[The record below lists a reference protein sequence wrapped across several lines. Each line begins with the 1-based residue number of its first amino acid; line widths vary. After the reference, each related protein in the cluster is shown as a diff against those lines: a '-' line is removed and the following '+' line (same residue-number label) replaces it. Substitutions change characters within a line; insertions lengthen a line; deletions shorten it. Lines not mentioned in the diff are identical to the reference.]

1 MAEHAPAV
9 FTDVRLVLADC
20 VVHGWLSVEDGRI
33 AGLGEGKGPRPG
45 FSCGGDYLIPGLIEL
60 HTDHL
65 EAHYMPRPHVRW
77 HMASAVL
84 AYDAQIACAGITTV
98 FDSLRLGGDE
108 VAGVSRDAEAL
119 ADAIAEAADENQ
131 LRASHLTH
139 LRCEIATA
147 DVVEAVQTFAGRHP
161 VHLLSLMDHTPGQR
175 QFRDLAKARG
185 YFAKLGINTEADW
198 VELLSRRQTLQAEY
212 AGGNRAALVA
222 FARQHHIPVAS
233 HDDGTGDE
241 VAAAL
246 ADGVSIAE
254 FPTTEEA
261 AALSHANG
269 IAVLMGAPNVVRGGS
284 HAGNVAAEALAAAG
298 TLDILSSDYV
308 PSSLL
313 LAAFELPGRV
323 PGVDLPHAIRLV
335 TTNPAAAAG
344 LTDRGELAVG
354 LRADLALV
362 RHGAKVPSLRGVWR
376 EGLRVA

>member
-1 MAEHAPAV
+1 MPEHAPSL
-9 FTDVRLVLADC
+9 FTDAHLVLADR
-20 VVHGWLSVEDGRI
+20 VVRGWLSVEDGRI
-33 AGLGEGKGPRPG
+33 AAIGEGSSSRPG
-45 FSCGGDYLIPGLIEL
+45 FACGGDYLIPGLIEL

-119 ADAIAEAADENQ
+119 ADAIAEAAEDNQ

-139 LRCEIATA
+139 LRCEIASS
-147 DVVEAVQTFAGRHP
+147 DVVDAVEQFVARHP
-161 VHLLSLMDHTPGQR
+161 AHLLSLMDHTPGQR
-175 QFRDLAKARG
+175 QFRDFAKARG
-185 YFAKLGINTEADW
+185 YFAKLGVTTDADW
-198 VELLSRRQTLQAEY
+198 ADLIERRRTLQAEY
-212 AGGNRAALVA
+212 AGRNREALVRL
-222 FARQHHIPVAS
+222 ARLSAIPVAS
-233 HDDGTGDE
+233 HDDGTEDE

-284 HAGNVAAEALAAAG
+284 HAGNVAAEALAAAE
-298 TLDILSSDYV
+298 TLDILSSVYV

-323 PGVDLPHAIRLV
+323 PGMDLPHAIRLV
-335 TTNPAAAAG
+335 TRNPAEAAG
-344 LTDRGELAVG
+344 LKDRGELSVG
-354 LRADLALV
+354 RRADLALV
-362 RHGAKVPSLRGVWR
+362 RRGAKVPSLRAVWR